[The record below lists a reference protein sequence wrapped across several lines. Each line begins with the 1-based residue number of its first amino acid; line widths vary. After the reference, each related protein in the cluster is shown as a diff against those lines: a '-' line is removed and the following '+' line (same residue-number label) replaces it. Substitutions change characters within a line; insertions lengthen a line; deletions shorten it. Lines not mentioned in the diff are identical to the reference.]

1 MSRDQ
6 AEYDTHLAMV
16 TERSAKR
23 EADLRKNL
31 QVCCFFGFCSLNEE
45 LILDILGSLGAIREN
60 EWRSRELDVR

>member
-31 QVCCFFGFCSLNEE
+31 QVCCLGTFSLNEE
-45 LILDILGSLGAIREN
+45 LTFDILGSLGAIREN
-60 EWRSRELDVR
+60 EWRSHDLHVR